1 MPSLV
6 KRNSYQG
13 DGRGP
18 KERGAEERRS
28 ETGSVGR
35 GQGGS
40 NASVRS
46 NRLLGGANLNRP
58 TLTPR
63 SDDFHHDLTVG
74 PVLVHHGVRL
84 MEPLERETRSELER
98 ELTGLHE
105 RDVFLKLRA
114 CDIGRLTAI

>member
-28 ETGSVGR
+28 ETGSVSR

-40 NASVRS
+40 HGLEAQLR
-46 NRLLGGANLNRP
+46 A
-58 TLTPR
+58 R
-63 SDDFHHDLTVG
+63 SDGSCSLWLD
-74 PVLVHHGVRL
+74 RIYIA
-84 MEPLERETRSELER
+84 
-98 ELTGLHE
+98 GLNGHMHF
-105 RDVFLKLRA
+105 V
-114 CDIGRLTAI
+114 